1 MSTHTTGGS
10 IAPLDSGSV
19 GFGLAELVEHL
30 MNERAGAMG
39 IANFGDSREV
49 AFNEQPSPRCSA
61 TETALA
67 SDTLVFHKAVFFLSL
82 NSAPQH

>member
-39 IANFGDSREV
+39 IANFGADHPT
-49 AFNEQPSPRCSA
+49 AFAMRDDLNVSQRA
-61 TETALA
+61 GNAIA
-67 SDTLVFHKAVFFLSL
+67 NIRQRLVNVIA
-82 NSAPQH
+82 